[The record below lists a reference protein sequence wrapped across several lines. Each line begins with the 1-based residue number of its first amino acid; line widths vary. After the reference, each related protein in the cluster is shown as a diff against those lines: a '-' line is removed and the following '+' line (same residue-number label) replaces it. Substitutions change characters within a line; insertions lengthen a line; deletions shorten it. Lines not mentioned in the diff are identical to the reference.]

1 MDHTYYCRTGS
12 AVSGILEEEL
22 MPDILGILMRWTHI
36 TSITFLAGS
45 AIYSRLVAYPA
56 LQAMSN
62 SEQRTSADRIAGL
75 LRPWVVI
82 AVVLAFGSGIY
93 NLLHKVD
100 PPKGYHMW
108 FGIKFLL
115 ALHIAAI
122 SLIMGRPG
130 VDLAKRMRQVT
141 GSTITVLL
149 VIAISAYLRS
159 LK

>member
-1 MDHTYYCRTGS
+1 
-12 AVSGILEEEL
+12 

-45 AIYSRLVAYPA
+45 ALYSRLAVYPA
-56 LQAMSN
+56 LQALSN
-62 SEQRTSADRIAGL
+62 PEQKKTADRLAGL

-93 NLLHKVD
+93 NLLHKVST
-100 PPKGYHMW
+100 PQGYHMW

-141 GSTITVLL
+141 GSAVTILL
-149 VIAISAYLRS
+149 VIAISAYLRA

>member
-1 MDHTYYCRTGS
+1 
-12 AVSGILEEEL
+12 
-22 MPDILGILMRWTHI
+22 MRWTHI

-45 AIYSRLVAYPA
+45 AIYCRLVAYPA
-56 LQAMSN
+56 LEALPN
-62 SEQRTSADRIAGL
+62 SEQPRTSDRFAAL
-75 LRPWVVI
+75 LRPWVVL
-82 AVVLAFGSGIY
+82 AVALAFGSGIY

-130 VDLAKRMRQVT
+130 LDLRKRMRQVT
-141 GSTITVLL
+141 GSAITILL
-149 VIAISAYLRS
+149 VLAISAYLRS
-159 LK
+159 LR